1 MSQRLNLGISGLNTN
16 SNTQTLADGSLVN
29 VSNFNIDRKIAESRR
44 GFSKHSTVADLV
56 TLTEYQ
62 DKLIGHSSANTLKYY
77 NSGWNSYSGTIAAPS
92 GNKMRFLQASQNLYF
107 TTSTGVKMLDSY
119 SASVASTG
127 MPKGLDGSGST
138 TGASGW
144 FTNSTQVAYRVVWGT
159 RDANNNLYLGAPSQR
174 IIVANSAGATRDVS
188 LTFTIPSG
196 ITTSDFY
203 QVYRSRMSA
212 DLSTEP
218 DDEMQLVY
226 EDNPTSGE
234 ITAKSITI
242 TDSTDDSLKG
252 AFLYTNAN
260 QEGISESN
268 DVPPWATD
276 ISEFKGFVFYSNIK
290 TKHFIDIK
298 LLAVSGSGLVVN
310 DTITINSMVFTAKA
324 STTVASREFKVFT
337 SGSAAQNIDDTAR
350 ELVKV
355 INQYSSNTSVYAYY
369 TTEYADLPG
378 QIMIEERT
386 LSDTAFTVSV
396 SRAAAW
402 DIPNSGTSENDE
414 YQNGLAWSKIQQP
427 EHVPSA
433 HLEFIGSKSYAIKRI
448 LALKESL
455 FILKEDGVFRLTGS
469 GGSWSID
476 ALDTSTILVATDTA
490 VVVNNQIMCL
500 SNQGVV
506 AISDVGVQ
514 VIGEDI
520 KDLIQNLIGVDYAA
534 LQTLSFGVAYETDR
548 KYLLFLPTTEN
559 DTLAT
564 QAVVYNTFSNKWS
577 RWEKDAAFGFVAPS
591 NDKLYLA
598 GASYLLEERKSFTYR
613 DYIDEDFGSF
623 SIVSFSGTSV
633 VLNSVTDLTVGDL
646 LYQSSSLFSP
656 ITAIDVATNTVT
668 TDDSINWS
676 IAAVTA
682 YYGIDTLIEWAPQY
696 FDNGGLE
703 KFFQEVLVMFKQ
715 NRFKYASLD
724 FYTDQN
730 GGFEEVEVSGNYGGG
745 DWGLFPWGTVPWG
758 GASRPKPTRVSVPR
772 NKKRGQLLGIRFS
785 CRLAYSIVAIE
796 GLSLQFDYVS
806 QRIGT
811 VNG

>member
-1 MSQRLNLGISGLNTN
+1 MPTKKEFLNQTMCLLGPPI
-16 SNTQTLADGSLVN
+16 
-29 VSNFNIDRKIAESRR
+29 F
-44 GFSKHSTVADLV
+44 
-56 TLTEYQ
+56 
-62 DKLIGHSSANTLKYY
+62 
-77 NSGWNSYSGTIAAPS
+77 
-92 GNKMRFLQASQNLYF
+92 QNL
-107 TTSTGVKMLDSY
+107 
-119 SASVASTG
+119 
-127 MPKGLDGSGST
+127 
-138 TGASGW
+138 
-144 FTNSTQVAYRVVWGT
+144 
-159 RDANNNLYLGAPSQR
+159 
-174 IIVANSAGATRDVS
+174 
-188 LTFTIPSG
+188 
-196 ITTSDFY
+196 
-203 QVYRSRMSA
+203 
-212 DLSTEP
+212 
-218 DDEMQLVY
+218 
-226 EDNPTSGE
+226 
-234 ITAKSITI
+234 
-242 TDSTDDSLKG
+242 
-252 AFLYTNAN
+252 
-260 QEGISESN
+260 
-268 DVPPWATD
+268 
-276 ISEFKGFVFYSNIK
+276 KGFVFYSNIK

-455 FILKEDGVFRLTGS
+455 FILKEDGIFRLTGS

-559 DTLAT
+559 DT
-564 QAVVYNTFSNKWS
+564 FSHS
-577 RWEKDAAFGFVAPS
+577 
-591 NDKLYLA
+591 
-598 GASYLLEERKSFTYR
+598 
-613 DYIDEDFGSF
+613 
-623 SIVSFSGTSV
+623 
-633 VLNSVTDLTVGDL
+633 
-646 LYQSSSLFSP
+646 SSSL
-656 ITAIDVATNTVT
+656 
-668 TDDSINWS
+668 
-676 IAAVTA
+676 
-682 YYGIDTLIEWAPQY
+682 QH
-696 FDNGGLE
+696 
-703 KFFQEVLVMFKQ
+703 
-715 NRFKYASLD
+715 
-724 FYTDQN
+724 
-730 GGFEEVEVSGNYGGG
+730 
-745 DWGLFPWGTVPWG
+745 LF
-758 GASRPKPTRVSVPR
+758 
-772 NKKRGQLLGIRFS
+772 
-785 CRLAYSIVAIE
+785 
-796 GLSLQFDYVS
+796 
-806 QRIGT
+806 
-811 VNG
+811 